1 MEHWGAARRGA
12 SSSQM
17 FKHQQLVHNGEPA
30 QFMFKVVSYHRTALK
45 RQIKE
50 AVRIRRRRGAA
61 GILSSKSEFSR
72 NYIPRQVVEEEDEG
86 AKEERLRME
95 QEEIREIQCELDRED
110 TKWEQRKEKE
120 HAVFNTLLHRCSSIT

>member
-1 MEHWGAARRGA
+1 M
-12 SSSQM
+12 
-17 FKHQQLVHNGEPA
+17 
-30 QFMFKVVSYHRTALK
+30 Y

-86 AKEERLRME
+86 AKEERLRMA
-95 QEEIREIQCELDRED
+95 QEEIREIQCELDMED
-110 TKWEQRKEKE
+110 TTWEQRKEKE